1 MTDYKRVQYAEV
13 LSRINEPRNK
23 MQVIVGPR
31 QVGKSTLIGQVLE
44 ACNLPF
50 DDYSADDVAGTS
62 ADWLAAVWQTARMRM
77 DMQNENKYLLV
88 IDEIQKINNWSETV
102 KAEWD
107 RDTREKRQLIVVLLG
122 SSRML
127 IEKGLTESLAGRYEL
142 IRLSHWTFTEMKDCF
157 GWNLI
162 NMFILEDI
170 RVQRPIL
177 QTKSVGE
184 TM

>member
-88 IDEIQKINNWSETV
+88 IDEI
-102 KAEWD
+102 
-107 RDTREKRQLIVVLLG
+107 
-122 SSRML
+122 
-127 IEKGLTESLAGRYEL
+127 
-142 IRLSHWTFTEMKDCF
+142 
-157 GWNLI
+157 
-162 NMFILEDI
+162 
-170 RVQRPIL
+170 
-177 QTKSVGE
+177 
-184 TM
+184 